1 MKKTANDNRLSWLH
15 KHRMIEDDFEIEYA
29 QDATYHEVIPH
40 FHEFFE
46 LLFFVAGHVDYIV
59 ADERFHLTKG
69 DLLIIP
75 PDTVHGPVFLD
86 FEESY
91 ERFVLWVAT
100 RTLERLI
107 LQDPDLGY
115 FRKKKPMYLYHSQT
129 ATWNSMK
136 GSFLTLY
143 NAYINHS
150 TCYKSEGLSVIM
162 HVMSQYNRAIAV
174 QNGAAQDGLHDTLLS
189 DILNYVQNNLSKD
202 LSLDTVAAI
211 FYTSKSNISHI
222 FKKEMRISYY
232 QYVIE
237 LRLIEGKNRLLDGM
251 PVYKVWESCGFSDHT
266 AFYRAFRKWYGI
278 SPSEFKKS
286 CTKPALMP

>member
-1 MKKTANDNRLSWLH
+1 MEKVTNDERLSWLH
-15 KHRMIEDDFEIEYA
+15 KHFMIEDDFEIEHA
-29 QDATYHEVIPH
+29 QDENYHEIIPH

-75 PDTVHGPVFLD
+75 PNTVHGPIFLD

-100 RTLERLI
+100 RTLDRLI

-115 FRKKKPMYLYHSQT
+115 FQKKKPMYLYHSKT
-129 ATWNSMK
+129 AAWQSMN

-162 HVMSQYNRAIAV
+162 QVMSQYNRAIAV
-174 QNGAAQDGLHDTLLS
+174 QNGDAQDGLRDTLLS
-189 DILNYVQNNLSKD
+189 DVLHYVQSNLVKD
-202 LSLDTVAAI
+202 LSLDTVATI

-232 QYVIE
+232 QYIIE
-237 LRLIEGKNRLLDGM
+237 LRLIEGKNRLLEGV
-251 PVYKVWESCGFSDHT
+251 PISKVWETCGFSDHA
-266 AFYRAFRKWYGI
+266 AFYRAFCKWYGI
-278 SPSEFKKS
+278 SPSQFKKACFKS
-286 CTKPALMP
+286 DKP